1 MTLQQAIIKDAAIG
15 VGVANT
21 AEGLTAISHPGCAA
35 SIWNRQPAAGF
46 QSWIDAL
53 EPAFL
58 PSVRT
63 VIKASHVQMAMSE
76 LVQACSMPAC
86 PERDMLVDD
95 VAALAQIFSG
105 VMEVPYLRLRLDVIS
120 HNACRKFHIDAVDAR
135 LICTYRGTGTQYG
148 ISTDGQ
154 DPRKVFTVPTGAP
167 MILRGTLWPDAPK
180 SGLLHRSPP
189 IEGSGETRLVLV
201 LDPVADIADHQDA
214 HRLH

>member
-1 MTLQQAIIKDAAIG
+1 MG
-15 VGVANT
+15 VGVAT
-21 AEGLTAISHPGCAA
+21 SADGLTAISHPGCAA
-35 SIWNRQPAAGF
+35 TIWNRTTMTGL
-46 QSWIDAL
+46 QSWLEEL

-63 VIKASHVQMAMSE
+63 VMKATHVRSAMSD
-76 LVQACSMPAC
+76 LVRACSMPSCA
-86 PERDMLVDD
+86 ERDMLVDD
-95 VAALAQIFSG
+95 ISTLADTFAK
-105 VMEVPYLRLRLDVIS
+105 VMNVPYLRLRLDVIS

-154 DPRKVFTVPTGAP
+154 EPRKVFTVPTGAP
-167 MILRGTLWPDAPK
+167 MILRGTLWPNSPK

-201 LDPVADIADHQDA
+201 LDPVADIAEHQRE
-214 HRLH
+214 HMLH